1 MAEMIICSSCGG
13 ECSEELAN
21 CPYCGSTLLA
31 GAEKKY
37 MEKLRDVKDRME
49 DLDAVPLEETRS
61 AIRKQGK
68 VLKVGIIIG
77 VVVMTLILGAVY
89 LFNRMLY
96 TDEEDYKQQYLW
108 KQEYYPV
115 LEELY
120 GKNDYDGLFR
130 FYEEHMEDPNAQFY
144 TWEHFDFLRAY
155 MTYVDYSE
163 GLKEGRNVGS
173 SASLFAQQ
181 WRAKGDLAKPE
192 RYTEAEYAAL
202 LPMLEILEQD
212 YQTRWN
218 IDPEEE
224 KLLYQELENNDYYFL
239 DFDTCEKYAKK
250 WSKEN

>member
-1 MAEMIICSSCGG
+1 MAKIIICSSCGG
-13 ECSEELAN
+13 ECPEESSN

-37 MEKLRDVKDRME
+37 MEQLRDVKDQME
-49 DLDAVPLEETRS
+49 DLEEVPMEETRT
-61 AIRKQGK
+61 AIKKQGK
-68 VLKVGIIIG
+68 VLKVGILIG
-77 VVVMTLILGAVY
+77 VVVLGLVLGATW
-89 LFNRMLY
+89 LFDRMLY
-96 TDEEDYKQQYLW
+96 TDEKDFKQQYLW

-115 LEELY
+115 MDELY
-120 GKNDYDGLFR
+120 AKDDYDGLFR
-130 FYEEHMEDPNAQFY
+130 FYEEHMEDEYAQFY

-155 MTYVDYSE
+155 MNYFDYSE
-163 GLKEGRNVGS
+163 ALKEGQNVGS
-173 SASLFAQQ
+173 AASLFAQQ

-192 RYTEAEYAAL
+192 RYTETEYAAL

-212 YQTRWN
+212 YQTRWE

-224 KLLYQELENNDYYFL
+224 QLLYQELENNDYYFL

>member
-1 MAEMIICSSCGG
+1 MAKIIICSSCGG
-13 ECSEELAN
+13 ECPEESSN

-37 MEKLRDVKDRME
+37 MEQLRDVKDQMG
-49 DLDAVPLEETRS
+49 DLEEVPMEETRT
-61 AIRKQGK
+61 AIKKQGK
-68 VLKVGIIIG
+68 VLKVGILIG
-77 VVVMTLILGAVY
+77 VVVLGLVLGATW
-89 LFNRMLY
+89 LFDRMLY
-96 TDEEDYKQQYLW
+96 TDEKDFKQQYLW

-115 LEELY
+115 MDELY
-120 GKNDYDGLFR
+120 AKDDYDGLFR
-130 FYEEHMEDPNAQFY
+130 FYEEHMEDEYAQFY

-155 MTYVDYSE
+155 MTYFDYSE
-163 GLKEGRNVGS
+163 ALKEGRNVGS
-173 SASLFAQQ
+173 AASLFAQQ

-192 RYTEAEYAAL
+192 RYTETEYAAL

-212 YQTRWN
+212 YQIRWK

-224 KLLYQELENNDYYFL
+224 QLLYQELENNDYYFL

>member
-1 MAEMIICSSCGG
+1 MAKIIICSSCGG
-13 ECSEELAN
+13 ECPEESSN

-37 MEKLRDVKDRME
+37 MEQLRDVKDQME
-49 DLDAVPLEETRS
+49 DLEEVPMEETRT
-61 AIRKQGK
+61 AIKKQGK
-68 VLKVGIIIG
+68 VLKVGILIG
-77 VVVMTLILGAVY
+77 VVVLGLVLGATW
-89 LFNRMLY
+89 LFDRMLY
-96 TDEEDYKQQYLW
+96 TDEKDFKQQYLW

-115 LEELY
+115 MDELY
-120 GKNDYDGLFR
+120 AKDDYDGLFR
-130 FYEEHMEDPNAQFY
+130 FYEEHMEDEYAQFY

-155 MTYVDYSE
+155 MTYFDYSE
-163 GLKEGRNVGS
+163 ALKEGRNVGS
-173 SASLFAQQ
+173 AASLFAQQ

-192 RYTEAEYAAL
+192 RYTETEYAAL

-212 YQTRWN
+212 YQIRWK

-224 KLLYQELENNDYYFL
+224 QLLYQELENNDFYFL